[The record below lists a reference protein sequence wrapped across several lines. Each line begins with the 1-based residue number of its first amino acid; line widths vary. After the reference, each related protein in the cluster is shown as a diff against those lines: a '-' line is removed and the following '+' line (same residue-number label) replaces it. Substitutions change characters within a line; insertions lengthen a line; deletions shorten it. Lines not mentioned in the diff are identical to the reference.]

1 MKSASSY
8 VTQQDVA
15 KRANV
20 HQTTVSLVF
29 RNHPSVP
36 ASTRERVLSAAR
48 ELGYKKHPLLAAL
61 MSTRLR
67 LSPGTGNSVLA
78 FLTDF
83 DHRDRWKES
92 PTAMEMFAG
101 ARRRALALGF
111 RIETFWLGDPEIR
124 PARLAK
130 ILTTRNIHGLL
141 LAPTH
146 QPRGFLAFD
155 FAPFAVVGLGM
166 SSETSA
172 VLTVAHDH
180 FGGMRT
186 ALQQCINAGRRRIG
200 VVLNIEANEIVRNKW
215 LAAHA
220 FVCDPHEGL
229 ARLPVWR
236 KSFSAPEMRGWL
248 AKNRPDALVGTF
260 DERLSE
266 FLNKEGYKI
275 PDDLAL
281 AALSR
286 GASEHFYAGIYQ
298 RSETIGERAVD
309 LLVGALNHNES
320 GLLPMRQ
327 TLEIEGEWQR
337 GPSMPGAVSVN
348 APLR

>member
-1 MKSASSY
+1 MKGASSY
-8 VTQQDVA
+8 VTQRDVA
-15 KRANV
+15 KRADV

-36 ASTRERVLSAAR
+36 VATRERVLAAAR

-67 LSPGTGNSVLA
+67 LTLGTGNSVLA

-92 PTAMEMFAG
+92 PTAMEMYAG
-101 ARRRALALGF
+101 AKRRALALGF
-111 RIETFWLGDPEIR
+111 RIETFWLGDPDTR
-124 PARLAK
+124 PVRLAE

-146 QPRGFLAFD
+146 QPRGFFAFD

-186 ALQQCINAGRRRIG
+186 ALQQCIKAGRRRIG
-200 VVLNIEANEIVRNKW
+200 VVLNVAANEIVRNKW

-220 FVCDPHEGL
+220 FICDPHEEL
-229 ARLPVWR
+229 ARLPVWNET
-236 KSFSAPEMRGWL
+236 FSAPGLRRWL
-248 AKNRPDALVGTF
+248 AKNQPDALVGTF
-260 DERLSE
+260 DERLRE
-266 FLNKEGYKI
+266 FLTNEGYKI
-275 PDDLAL
+275 PDDIAVVALSL
-281 AALSR
+281 AAT
-286 GASEHFYAGIYQ
+286 EPFYSGVYQ
-298 RSETIGERAVD
+298 RSEIIGERAVD

-327 TLEIEGEWQR
+327 VLEIEGEWR
-337 GPSMPGAVSVN
+337 SGPSMPRIGTTAE
-348 APLR
+348 P

>member
-1 MKSASSY
+1 MKSASAY

-15 KRANV
+15 KRASV

-36 ASTRERVLSAAR
+36 AATRERVLAAAR
-48 ELGYKKHPLLAAL
+48 ELGYRKHPLLAAL

-67 LSPGTGNSVLA
+67 LTPGTGNSVLA

-83 DHRDRWKES
+83 DQRDRWKES
-92 PTAMEMFAG
+92 PTAVEMYAG
-101 ARRRALALGF
+101 AKSRAQELGF
-111 RIETFWLGDPEIR
+111 RIETFWLGNPEIR
-124 PARLAK
+124 PARLAE

-146 QPRGFLAFD
+146 QPRGFFAFN

-186 ALQQCINAGRRRIG
+186 ALQQCIKAGRRRIG
-200 VVLNIEANEIVRNKW
+200 VMLNIAANEIVRSKW
-215 LAAHA
+215 LAAYA
-220 FVCDPHEGL
+220 LIGDSTDAL
-229 ARLPVWR
+229 TRLPVWQEA
-236 KSFSAPEMRGWL
+236 FSPTRLKLWL
-248 AKNRPDALVGTF
+248 TKHRPDALVGTF
-260 DERLSE
+260 DQRMPA
-266 FLNKEGYKI
+266 F
-275 PDDLAL
+275 L
-281 AALSR
+281 AANGYQVPEDIALVELSIR
-286 GASEHFYAGIYQ
+286 ADEKYYAGMYQ
-298 RSETIGERAVD
+298 RSETIGRRAVD
-309 LLVGALNHNES
+309 LLVGSLNHNDS

-327 TLEIEGEWQR
+327 ILEIEGEWR
-337 GPSMPGAVSVN
+337 HGPSMKARSEGPS
-348 APLR
+348 PD